1 MAYILFGAL
10 LFAVGW
16 GLKSAMS
23 VPHPDGL
30 TVILSSTVVLVGS
43 LFWVVV
49 TLHALDLLVAFR
61 RDDRRY
67 LSEFA
72 AAMRPRLRELLV
84 AAPVMAWGRWVTPV
98 ALVFAAIYACGIW
111 LVHAPAGWFVVG
123 LGRNGAEY
131 SVLIIACLLA
141 NAWAHRRHPRLSK
154 GAEP

>member
-1 MAYILFGAL
+1 MLAAIRIALAAL
-10 LFAVGW
+10 LFIHGAARV
-16 GLKSAMS
+16 SAGGV
-23 VPHPDGL
+23 VPFGGFLDARGFPFGIGIAWFV
-30 TVILSSTVVLVGS
+30 TV
-43 LFWVVV
+43 F
-49 TLHALDLLVAFR
+49 
-61 RDDRRY
+61 
-67 LSEFA
+67 E
-72 AAMRPRLRELLV
+72 LV
-84 AAPVMAWGRWVTPV
+84 AAPLLALGRWIMPI

>member
-1 MAYILFGAL
+1 MLAW
-10 LFAVGW
+10 AV
-16 GLKSAMS
+16 
-23 VPHPDGL
+23 
-30 TVILSSTVVLVGS
+30 T
-43 LFWVVV
+43 
-49 TLHALDLLVAFR
+49 AF
-61 RDDRRY
+61 
-67 LSEFA
+67 E
-72 AAMRPRLRELLV
+72 LV